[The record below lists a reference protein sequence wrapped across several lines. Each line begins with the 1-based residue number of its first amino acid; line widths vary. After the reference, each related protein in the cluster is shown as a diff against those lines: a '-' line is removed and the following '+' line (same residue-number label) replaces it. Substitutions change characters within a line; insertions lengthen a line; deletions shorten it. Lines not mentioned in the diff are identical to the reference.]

1 MAENFVI
8 VGAGQAGGWAATTLR
23 QQGFIGA
30 ITLIGEE
37 AYPPYERPPLSKE
50 VLLGSKPPES
60 TYLWPGDKLAD
71 LNLDLRTGVR
81 VTALQRERQELALR
95 SGETLRYDRL
105 LLATGSRVRRLNFPG
120 CDLSGVHYLRT
131 IDDALAIQRDLT
143 PNTRLLVVGG
153 GWIGLE
159 TAASA
164 RKRGAEVTIVE
175 ATDQLCS
182 RVLPKG
188 LANYLLDRHRAQ
200 GVEVH
205 LGATVMAL
213 QGADRVVSAR
223 LSRGEELPV
232 SVVVIGVGVE
242 PNVELGRDAGL
253 EVNNGIVV
261 DASGR
266 TSDPLIYA
274 AGDVTNQPNDFLS
287 RRVRLESWA
296 NAQNQAIAA
305 AKAML
310 GQPIAYHD
318 IPWFWSDQYNL
329 NIQLLGIPH
338 KSDESITRGDPSA
351 DKFLEFFMHEG
362 RIEAVAAINNARD
375 LRMTKRLLQSGR
387 KVDAAKLA
395 DPTVP
400 LQSLA

>member
-1 MAENFVI
+1 
-8 VGAGQAGGWAATTLR
+8 
-23 QQGFIGA
+23 
-30 ITLIGEE
+30 
-37 AYPPYERPPLSKE
+37 
-50 VLLGSKPPES
+50 
-60 TYLWPGDKLAD
+60 
-71 LNLDLRTGVR
+71 
-81 VTALQRERQELALR
+81 
-95 SGETLRYDRL
+95 
-105 LLATGSRVRRLNFPG
+105 
-120 CDLSGVHYLRT
+120 
-131 IDDALAIQRDLT
+131 
-143 PNTRLLVVGG
+143 
-153 GWIGLE
+153 
-159 TAASA
+159 
-164 RKRGAEVTIVE
+164 
-175 ATDQLCS
+175 
-182 RVLPKG
+182 
-188 LANYLLDRHRAQ
+188 
-200 GVEVH
+200 
-205 LGATVMAL
+205 
-213 QGADRVVSAR
+213 
-223 LSRGEELPV
+223 
-232 SVVVIGVGVE
+232 
-242 PNVELGRDAGL
+242 
-253 EVNNGIVV
+253 V

-375 LRMTKRLLQSGR
+375 LRMAKRLLQSGR